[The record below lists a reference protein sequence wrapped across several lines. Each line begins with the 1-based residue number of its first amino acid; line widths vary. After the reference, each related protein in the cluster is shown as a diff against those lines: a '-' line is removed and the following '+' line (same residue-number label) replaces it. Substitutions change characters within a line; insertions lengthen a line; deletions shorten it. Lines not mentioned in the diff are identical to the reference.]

1 MGKHSGR
8 HAFKERIKELGY
20 ELTEES
26 LNKAFNRFKKV
37 ADKKKE
43 IFDEDIEAI
52 VADEVLRIEPPERNR
67 LVSLHIAS
75 GTGTVPTAEIEMEIQ
90 GRAVKATGTGDGPV
104 DAVYKTIKSL
114 TETKS
119 RLLKYSVNAITGGTD
134 AQGEVGVRL
143 REDDCIALGQGSH
156 TDIIVASAKAYIN
169 ALNKLEHMKS
179 EKRKRGI

>member
-75 GTGTVPTAEIEMEIQ
+75 GTGAVPTA
-90 GRAVKATGTGDGPV
+90 GDRDG
-104 DAVYKTIKSL
+104 DS
-114 TETKS
+114 
-119 RLLKYSVNAITGGTD
+119 
-134 AQGEVGVRL
+134 
-143 REDDCIALGQGSH
+143 GQSG
-156 TDIIVASAKAYIN
+156 
-169 ALNKLEHMKS
+169 
-179 EKRKRGI
+179 